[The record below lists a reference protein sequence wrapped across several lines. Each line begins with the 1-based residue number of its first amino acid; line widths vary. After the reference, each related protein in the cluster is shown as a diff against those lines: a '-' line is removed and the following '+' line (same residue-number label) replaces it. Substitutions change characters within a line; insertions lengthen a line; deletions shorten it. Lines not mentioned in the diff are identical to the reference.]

1 MNSVSVGSFHPITP
15 PLCKFHQNLQL
26 KHQRVYLCGSAFKF
40 SSNSLKSKPTKL
52 ISTLLQATESD
63 TDAPVSIPEGSASV
77 VYIEEVVEKDWSILD
92 SVESNSNVEFKRSIE
107 RIVSAGNVEEGSR
120 VLVSTGSEEFV
131 DTLVGLCKSLF
142 VVHDS
147 LLILALIKEKYDKVK
162 CWQGEIVYVPEKW
175 APLDVVFLYFLPAL
189 PFKLDEI
196 LGSLAKKC
204 SPGGRVI
211 ISHPQGRLVLE
222 QQRKQY
228 PEVVVSEL
236 LDRTSLQIVADAHSF
251 DLAEFIDEPGFYLAV
266 LIAQELKN

>member
-1 MNSVSVGSFHPITP
+1 MNSFSVGSFTPITP
-15 PLCKFHQNLQL
+15 PLCKIYQNLQL
-26 KHQRVYLCGSAFKF
+26 KHQHVYLCGSAFKF
-40 SSNSLKSKPTKL
+40 SSNSLTSKPIKL
-52 ISTLLQATESD
+52 IPTLLQATESD
-63 TDAPVSIPEGSASV
+63 TDASVSIPEDSASV
-77 VYIEEVVEKDWSILD
+77 VYIEEVVEKDWSVLD
-92 SVESNSNVEFKRSIE
+92 SLESNSNVEEFKRSIE

-147 LLILALIKEKYDKVK
+147 LLILALIKEKYDMVK
-162 CWQGEIVYVPEKW
+162 CLQGEIVYVPEKW
-175 APLDVVFLYFLPAL
+175 APLDIVFLYFLPAL

-228 PEVVVSEL
+228 PEVVVSDL
-236 LDRTSLQIVADAHSF
+236 PDKTILQIVADAHSF
-251 DLAEFIDEPGFYLAV
+251 DLAEFVDEHDLYLAV
-266 LIAQELKN
+266 LIAPGA